1 MLGFRMVASIAIA
14 IAIAIDIYGTDHSK
28 TEHPNTE
35 LENVRFSNGFGF
47 RMVGIRAL
55 TVLLYCLG
63 LNGVLVSQML

>member
-1 MLGFRMVASIAIA
+1 MVGSIA

-55 TVLLYCLG
+55 TVCDFCSANYQREIQPTRS
-63 LNGVLVSQML
+63 LVAH